1 MREATAE
8 FQKLG
13 VAVLIIVGEELFRAR
28 VWQQKLGLEHPI
40 LADPAAHVQGLYGIA
55 RQLFLHEEW
64 VNVPA
69 SFVLDRRG
77 LIRDVTVGRSYQ
89 ERVPIGR
96 LLAQAR
102 AAT

>member
-13 VAVLIIVGEELFRAR
+13 VAVLVIVGEELFRAQA
-28 VWQQKLGLEHPI
+28 WQQKLGLEHPI

-69 SFVLDRRG
+69 SFVLNRQG
-77 LIRDVTVGRSYQ
+77 LIRDVMVGRSYQ
-89 ERVPIGR
+89 ERISIKR
-96 LLAQAR
+96 LLEQAR